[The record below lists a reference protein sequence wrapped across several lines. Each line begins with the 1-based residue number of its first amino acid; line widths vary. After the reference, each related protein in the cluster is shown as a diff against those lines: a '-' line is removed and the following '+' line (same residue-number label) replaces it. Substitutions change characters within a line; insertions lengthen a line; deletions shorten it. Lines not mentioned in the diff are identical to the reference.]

1 MKGGIGSSSRLVKIG
16 GKTYT
21 VGALLM
27 TNFGKPGNLTICGRR
42 IADLSPAQPDVG
54 SVIMILATDLPL
66 SARQLGRCARRAQNG
81 LARTG
86 SYTGNGSGEIALM
99 FSTANRIPH
108 RSETGVL
115 QGSFLHEDKM
125 DAVFEAVADCVEES
139 VISSLTHAETVIG
152 RDGHTV
158 SSLRD
163 KAGICEDS
171 GIGVLT
177 F

>member
-108 RSETGVL
+108 RSEPACCR
-115 QGSFLHEDKM
+115 
-125 DAVFEAVADCVEES
+125 AVFCTRIRWMLFLRQS
-139 VISSLTHAETVIG
+139 PTVW
-152 RDGHTV
+152 R
-158 SSLRD
+158 R
-163 KAGICEDS
+163 A
-171 GIGVLT
+171 
-177 F
+177 